1 MELRTVQALERIGS
15 SLNLV
20 VNLVVGLAMIV
31 GFVVN
36 LAMIVGLL
44 AYLAGR

>member
-1 MELRTVQALERIGS
+1 MTVGLALGARQLEADPPPRRRVERISS

-20 VNLVVGLAMIV
+20 
-31 GFVVN
+31 VVN